1 MSEMEE
7 DVNVPIS
14 AEVLLAAMLNTSG
27 KFTISVDDLLT
38 DYSEYQVSVSQE
50 EDGYVTFELIGPE
63 DEASE

>member
-14 AEVLLAAMLNTSG
+14 AEVLLAALLKTSG
-27 KFTISVDDLLT
+27 RFTIAVDDLLA
-38 DYSEYQVSVSQE
+38 DYSEYQISVSQE
-50 EDGYVTFELIGPE
+50 EDGFVSFDLIGPD